1 VRISNRESK
10 IEETFSHHRA
20 SRRVHSGVIIAASQ
34 TPYDCTMEAKRCL
47 VLHGA
52 AHDSSTAAEGE
63 IFVFSDGSSSVQ
75 EKLDSIA
82 KEGLVDE
89 VKCVSG

>member
-1 VRISNRESK
+1 
-10 IEETFSHHRA
+10 
-20 SRRVHSGVIIAASQ
+20 
-34 TPYDCTMEAKRCL
+34 M
-47 VLHGA
+47 LHGA
-52 AHDSSTAAEGE
+52 AHDSSTAAEDE
-63 IFVFSDGSSSVQ
+63 ILVFSDGSSSVQ